1 MKKSQYRHILHLNK
15 KNNYFSDGKIYPST
29 MRSRL
34 YAVLSIIIF
43 GILYCYTAVGVL
55 IILILALLKLKGPIH
70 VITQLWAK
78 SVFIIMGKNFRVQ
91 GKENINKDKRY
102 ILVAN
107 HGSLFDIVAITSI
120 YSGVTWFGHE
130 RLLKVPLFRTIL
142 QMTDYIPFKE
152 PTYTNTKQ
160 MIEQLVQNS
169 KYQTVA
175 IFPEGT
181 RTLNGQINQFYRGFI
196 YLFRTRDLEILPVT
210 LNGFY
215 KLKPKNRFYINFDSK
230 LDVVIHKPI
239 KKEELAGKNDL
250 EIIETVRKV
259 IESAYH

>member
-1 MKKSQYRHILHLNK
+1 
-15 KNNYFSDGKIYPST
+15 

-34 YAVLSIIIF
+34 FAVVSIPLF
-43 GILYCYTAVGVL
+43 GILYIYTAVVVF
-55 IILILALLKLKGPIH
+55 IVLILALLHLKDPIR
-70 VITQLWAK
+70 ILSQLWAK
-78 SVFIIMGKNFRVQ
+78 SVFLLLGKKFQVS

-107 HGSLFDIVAITSI
+107 HGSLFDIVAIMSF
-120 YSGVTWFGHE
+120 YSGISWFGHE
-130 RLLKVPLFRTIL
+130 RLLKVPLFGKIL

-181 RTLNGQINQFYRGFI
+181 RTLNGNINQFYRGFI
-196 YLFRTRDLEILPVT
+196 YLFRTRDIEILPVT

-239 KKEELAGKNDL
+239 KREELLGKNDC
-250 EIIETVRKV
+250 EIIDAVKTV